1 MHKPQHSSFIQTIKI
16 CMSFPSYPSVGEP
29 YEKHFPMYL
38 SKLRFLLCQSQALC
52 LKGTV
57 GIFPR
62 FYFYSSCALQINEN
76 WAPAPGA
83 VRPLLHFF
91 ADSQTCPSSFLFDVE
106 FISATW
112 EKEEQL
118 QPLALISM
126 RKARQRWGNK
136 EHWSLQCKCCCSLQ
150 APSLGIKKKI
160 FKGELHQSHTPAFP
174 LTHTRLSHLIHVVS
188 TQETITVIN
197 RPK

>member
-1 MHKPQHSSFIQTIKI
+1 
-16 CMSFPSYPSVGEP
+16 MSFPSYPSVGEP

-38 SKLRFLLCQSQALC
+38 SKVRFLLCQSQALC

-150 APSLGIKKKI
+150 APSLGIKKKNLQRGI
-160 FKGELHQSHTPAFP
+160 APVSHASIPSHTHAPF
-174 LTHTRLSHLIHVVS
+174 TSHTCGFHAG
-188 TQETITVIN
+188 N
-197 RPK
+197 NYCN